1 MLGAAFIE
9 QLIRADSHDDTAAH
23 YLSLGRAEHLK
34 RLIRNFTDLLVGQRF
49 FCLTDD
55 DQIAVFGGNLAGL
68 PRKRLTDILDR
79 RINHAVLLHRCGGEG
94 FGRVTDLQVCITE
107 LNCQHGLFERDRAG
121 FSVLVPVQLQSE
133 VIAQ

>member
-9 QLIRADSHDDTAAH
+9 QLVRAGSHDDTAAH
-23 YLSLGRAEHLK
+23 YLSLGRAEHLE

-94 FGRVTDLQVCITE
+94 FGRVTDPA
-107 LNCQHGLFERDRAG
+107 GLYH
-121 FSVLVPVQLQSE
+121 
-133 VIAQ
+133 